1 MEKKKEQKK
10 TSLGRKILKILGR
23 TFGILL
29 LLIFLLIIFIRS
41 PWGQDIIVQRA
52 VKYVSKKTETKV
64 EIEKLFI
71 TFDGNVML
79 KGLFLEDTKGDTL
92 VYSKSLEADIPILPI
107 IRGNGIAVDFLKW
120 EGLKARVI
128 RKDSVEGFNFQFLI
142 DAFASEEEIPEKPEE
157 EPESSPMKI
166 VIGDVQF
173 SDFDVIFKDDV
184 GGIDSEL
191 KLGNLSLQM
200 KKTDLEN
207 LDFRASK
214 IALSNTQAKFIQSPS
229 LLPDEE
235 DEEESPLPFLQVDKL
250 TLDHVFAYYQSE
262 NEMMKADLEIG
273 QFLAELKKV
282 DLGENNFDVGNLE
295 LKKSVVR
302 IDVKTEDNPVKETA
316 EDAQDEVEKAVVDFE
331 WPDMEI
337 AVSNINFED
346 NQIGYFVNNQQPKK
360 GIFDANALAVEDL
373 NIRIND
379 VYLKDKTAGLNVKG
393 ISFKEVSGLDLK
405 ELALDLAVTDENLGI
420 NKLKFH
426 LNENKL
432 NGAIVL
438 EYLSVNDLIDNPD
451 KSKIA
456 VDIPSLQVDV
466 KDAFR
471 FQPDLRNNQYVVQA
485 SRKKLTG
492 NLKVNGYLS
501 DLEIPGLNLRWGGNT
516 RIAARGSIKNAT
528 NPDYLQFNIP
538 SFSAQSKRE
547 DLIRF
552 VNEEELGVGLPND
565 VLLKGY
571 ARGNLDD
578 VYAKADLTTT
588 QGIAVVEGHFKNTDE
603 IAFEGDLEIKEYKL
617 DELLKNDQLGA
628 LSLTVKTSGSGKDI
642 NNLNANLDANI
653 SSFQLGNYAIK
664 DLSLTSEI
672 IEGKGDLVSKYKD
685 ENVDIDLTADIVLDS
700 VSPLVDAF
708 LNVKGINL
716 QALGLMDRD
725 VRTGLK
731 LDVNFEGSK
740 DGFDVISTMGDAVVI
755 YDDQTYL
762 LGDMLA
768 TAHVRS
774 DTTSIWLDNR
784 ILQFSVE
791 SNSDP
796 AVFGKALQRHVSS
809 YFSRQIQEPDSA
821 VNPVKLKMIGRV
833 AQAPVLNQV
842 FLMNVQDLDTIV
854 FGAYFDENA
863 RRLIAEVHAPHVNYA
878 GNTLDSLAFKMNT
891 DREKFMFDLGF
902 KNIQA
907 GPLDIPRTK
916 IEGYQQDNK
925 MNMVFHAVHKD
936 SILTNIKSEI
946 TGTSEELHFH
956 VLSEDLI
963 LDKNPWEIPPDNEI
977 VWTPDKISMHNFK
990 FSRNNESFELTDNL
1004 PGISGDHIAVDF
1016 QNFNLKEIL
1025 NYLNPEEELAKGN
1038 LQGSFVLLNPL
1049 NELGLKS
1056 DLAINNLNLM
1066 NVDLG
1071 TMTIDA
1077 ESQSS
1082 DRYDFQIAVKEG
1094 HMDLDIKG
1102 NYSTENEIGKP
1113 NVNIDLNRIDMKA
1126 LEGFSMGEI
1135 RDAKG
1140 TLAGKFK
1147 VSGTTDDIK
1156 YSGGMNFRDVE
1167 LNVAQ
1172 LNATFGLQYESLRV
1186 DNDGLSFGRFTIL
1199 DENKNQLVIS
1209 GKIGTENFANPTFDL
1224 KIDTDDFQV
1233 LNATEDD
1240 NDFLY
1245 GTAAFDA
1252 HGTVK
1257 GNLNVPK
1264 VKMTVRISDNTD
1276 VTYVLPASSVGIEER
1291 DGVVVFVN
1299 REDPE
1304 AVLTTKKDETA
1315 IVTGFDLDMLLKI
1328 GEKAKIAV
1336 IIDKETGDNFKI
1348 YGDGDLNFVMNPNGR
1363 MSLTG
1368 IYDVGGGHYEM
1379 NLYNLVNR
1387 KFELAK
1393 GSKVSWAGDPLDA
1406 KLDVR
1411 AVYRLETSASPLM
1424 APVSSGADPAEKGK
1438 FRQVLPFDVFLN
1450 VGGGLDKPEVSF
1462 NLDMPEDEQG
1472 AIGGQVYGRVQQV
1485 NQQEDELNRQIFS
1498 LLVLNRFYPDPGSDG
1513 SEGGIAAI
1521 ARDNLNDA
1529 ISDQLNMFSDKMFGD
1544 TGFKLDF
1551 GLDSYT
1557 DYQGDSPQQRT
1568 QLDIAA
1574 QQKLFDDRLI
1584 VRVGSE
1590 VDIEGSRPDNEPTPL
1605 IGNVSLE
1612 YLLTENGRYR
1622 LKGFRKNSYENVI
1635 DGQTIVSGLSVI
1647 FTQEFNEFNELW
1659 EAILRGETKKER
1671 EQRRAA
1677 AAEKRRKERQQNRK
1691 DRFLQQSKPRQ
1702 DRQERIK
1709 NKDKSSDDEETKED

>member
-1 MEKKKEQKK
+1 MKKKKK
-10 TSLGRKILKILGR
+10 KPLGRKIIKILGWI
-23 TFGILL
+23 FGIIILL
-29 LLIFLLIIFIRS
+29 AFLLIIFIRS
-41 PWGQDIIVQRA
+41 PWGQNLIVQRA
-52 VKYVSKKTETKV
+52 VKYVSEKTETKV

-79 KGLFLEDTKGDTL
+79 KGLFLEDTQGDTL

-107 IRGNGIAVDFLKW
+107 IRGNGIAIDYLKW
-120 EGLKARVI
+120 EGLKARVY
-128 RKDSVEGFNFQFLI
+128 RKDTIEGFNFQFLI
-142 DAFASEEEIPEKPEE
+142 DAFASDEETPIEKENT
-157 EPESSPMKI
+157 ESEPMKL
-166 VIGDVQF
+166 VIGDVLF
-173 SDFDVIFKDDV
+173 SDFDLIFKDDI

-191 KLGNLSLQM
+191 HLGHLSLHM

-207 LDFRASK
+207 MDFRASK
-214 IALSNTQAKFIQSPS
+214 IALSNTRAKFIQSPS
-229 LLPDEE
+229 LLPDDEE
-235 DEEESPLPFLQVDKL
+235 DEESPLPFLQVDKL
-250 TLDHVFAYYQSE
+250 TLDNVFAYYESE
-262 NEMMKADLEIG
+262 DELMKADLEIG
-273 QFLAELKKV
+273 EFLAELKKV
-282 DLGENNFDVGNLE
+282 DLNKNNFEVGTLE
-295 LKKSVVR
+295 LKKSIVR
-302 IDVKTEDNPVKETA
+302 IDAKTEDNPVKETA
-316 EDAQDEVEKAVVDFE
+316 EDAQEEVEKTVADFE

-337 AVSNINFED
+337 AVSKINFEE
-346 NQIGYFVNNQQPKK
+346 NHIGYFVNEQQPKK

-373 NIRIND
+373 NILIND
-379 VYLKDKTAGLNVKG
+379 VYLKDKTAGMDIKT
-393 ISFKEVSGLDLK
+393 ITFKEASGLDLK
-405 ELALDLAVTDENLGI
+405 ELGLKLAVTDENLEI
-420 NKLKFH
+420 DNLKFQ

-432 NGAIVL
+432 TGEVGL
-438 EYLSVNDLIDNPD
+438 EYATVNELIGHPD
-451 KSKIA
+451 QSKLVIN
-456 VDIPSLQVDV
+456 IPSLQVDV

-471 FQPDLRNNQYVVQA
+471 FQPDLRKNEYIAQL

-492 NLKVNGYLS
+492 NLKINGYLS
-501 DLEIPGLNLRWGGNT
+501 DLDIPGLTLRWGGNT
-516 RIAARGSIKNAT
+516 RIATRVKIKNVT
-528 NPDYLQFNIP
+528 HPDQLQFNIP
-538 SFSAQSKRE
+538 SFSAQSKRD

-552 VNEEELGVGLPND
+552 VNEEELGVGLPED

-571 ARGNLDD
+571 ARGNMDD

-603 IAFEGDLEIKEYKL
+603 IAFDADLEIKEYKL
-617 DELLKNDQLGA
+617 NELLKNDQLGA
-628 LSLTVKTSGSGKDI
+628 LSLTVKTSGSGKNI
-642 NNLNANLDANI
+642 NNLNAVLDANI
-653 SSFQLGNYAIK
+653 SSFQLGDYAIK

-672 IEGKGDLVSKYKD
+672 IEGKGDLASKYKD
-685 ENVDIDLTADIVLDS
+685 ENIDIDLTADIVLDS

-708 LNVKGINL
+708 LDVKGINL
-716 QALGLMDRD
+716 QALGIMDRD

-731 LDVNFEGSK
+731 LDVNFEGSE
-740 DGFDVISTMGDAVVI
+740 DGFDIISTMGDAVVI
-755 YDDQTYL
+755 QEDETYL

-784 ILQFSVE
+784 ILQFSIE

-796 AVFGKALQRHVSS
+796 AAFGKALQRHVSS
-809 YFSRQIQEPDSA
+809 YFSRQIQESDSA

-842 FLMNVQDLDTIV
+842 FLKNVQDLDTIV

-863 RRLIAEVHAPHVNYA
+863 RRLIAEVHAPHINYS

-891 DREKFMFDLGF
+891 DREKFMFDLSF

-916 IEGYQQDNK
+916 IEGNQQDNK
-925 MNMVFHAVHKD
+925 MNLVFNAVHND

-963 LDKNPWEIPPDNEI
+963 LNKNPWQIPRDNEI

-990 FSRNNESFELTDNL
+990 FSRNNESFELTDKIA
-1004 PGISGDHIAVDF
+1004 GINNDHIAVDF
-1016 QNFNLKEIL
+1016 QNFNLREIM
-1025 NYLNPEEELAKGN
+1025 NYLNPEEELVKGDLN
-1038 LQGSFVLLNPL
+1038 GSFVLIDPL

-1056 DLAINNLNLM
+1056 DLVIHNLNVM

-1071 TMTIDA
+1071 KMTMDA
-1077 ESQSS
+1077 ESKSS

-1094 HMDLDIKG
+1094 HVDLDVKG
-1102 NYSTENEIGKP
+1102 NYITENKIGKP
-1113 NVNIDLNRIDMKA
+1113 NINIDLNRVDMEA

-1135 RDAKG
+1135 RNAKG
-1140 TLAGKFK
+1140 SFAGKFK
-1147 VSGTTDDIK
+1147 VSGTTDDLK

-1167 LNVAQ
+1167 FNVAQ
-1172 LNATFGLQYESLRV
+1172 LNATFGLQYESLRI
-1186 DNDGLSFGRFTIL
+1186 DNEGLSLNRFTIL

-1233 LNATEDD
+1233 LNASEKD
-1240 NDFLY
+1240 NTFLY
-1245 GTAAFDA
+1245 GVAAFDA

-1257 GNLNVPK
+1257 GNLNVPI
-1264 VKMTVRISDNTD
+1264 VKMDIHIDDNTD
-1276 VTYVLPASSVGIEER
+1276 ITYVLPASTVGIEER

-1304 AVLTTKKDETA
+1304 AVLTNKKDESA
-1315 IVTGFDLDMLLKI
+1315 IVTGFDLEMLLKI
-1328 GEKAKIAV
+1328 GEKAKIAIV
-1336 IIDKETGDNFKI
+1336 IDKETGDNFEI
-1348 YGDGDLNFVMNPNGR
+1348 YGDGDLNFTMKPNGR
-1363 MSLTG
+1363 MTLTG

-1393 GSKVSWAGDPLDA
+1393 GSKVTWAGDPLDA
-1406 KLDVR
+1406 KLDIR

-1513 SEGGIAAI
+1513 SGGGIAAI

-1590 VDIEGSRPDNEPTPL
+1590 VDIEGSRPDNEPAPL

-1635 DGQTIVSGLSVI
+1635 DGQTIVSGMSVI

-1659 EAILRGETKKER
+1659 EAILRGETKEER
-1671 EQRRAA
+1671 AERRAA
-1677 AAEKRRKERQQNRK
+1677 AAEKRKKERQQRRK
-1691 DRFLQQSKPRQ
+1691 DRLMQRNQMRP
-1702 DRQERIK
+1702 DRPDNRNRNRDNSS
-1709 NKDKSSDDEETKED
+1709 NKEENKKD